1 MYDSIGYTSDLAG
14 NTKNNKKYHLHTVR
28 FVEPVVRGFHTKF
41 VRRSSFLFFFHCFS
55 NLVAN
60 IYHIPT
66 GFHQT
71 FVIVNYFNM

>member
-41 VRRSSFLFFFHCFS
+41 VRRSSFLFFFIV
-55 NLVAN
+55 LA
-60 IYHIPT
+60 ILW
-66 GFHQT
+66 QT
-71 FVIVNYFNM
+71 YITFPQVFIKLLSS